1 MPVGERVSRALL
13 GVPLKEPRG
22 ATSSWFRFDQETG
35 REVHESA
42 IVLFGIPLARR

>member
-13 GVPLKEPRG
+13 GVPDGTAR